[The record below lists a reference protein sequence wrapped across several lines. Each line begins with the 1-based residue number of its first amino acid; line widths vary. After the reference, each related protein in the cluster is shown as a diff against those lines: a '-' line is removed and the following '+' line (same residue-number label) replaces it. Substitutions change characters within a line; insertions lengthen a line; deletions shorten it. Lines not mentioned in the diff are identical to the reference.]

1 MRYLVVGAG
10 FFGSV
15 FAREI
20 ATKGNTIL

>member
-15 FAREI
+15 FAREM
-20 ATKGNTIL
+20 AKKGNTIL